1 MTGSREASMIEGDW
15 QARAEQR
22 KRRLYIIIAILFG
35 MGLFSGFLV
44 GFFEKDDSGLMA
56 QGSIP
61 PEIAIITTV
70 IFGIAITFGAVRFHR
85 SSDELERRNMLYA
98 AAMAGNVALAGYPT
112 WFILWKGGL
121 VSEPDALALFGT
133 AYLVHITAYFWYKF
147 R

>member
-15 QARAEQR
+15 QARAQQR

-98 AAMAGNVALAGYPT
+98 AAMAGNVAL
-112 WFILWKGGL
+112 
-121 VSEPDALALFGT
+121 V
-133 AYLVHITAYFWYKF
+133 V
-147 R
+147 

>member
-15 QARAEQR
+15 QARAQQR

-98 AAMAGNVALAGYPT
+98 AAMAGNVALGVIMT
-112 WFILWKGGL
+112 ISL
-121 VSEPDALALFGT
+121 VTLGWPVGIVVACAVPLT
-133 AYLVHITAYFWYKF
+133 LVV
-147 R
+147 